1 MTQFAKKMAG
11 CTVTNFSYDGNEE
24 TAKGMGADAFLVLSK
39 ESIAKHDQKFKAVI
53 ITDVLKEE
61 EAFCIQDMA
70 WRSHFIIYA
79 TTMGYTPKVG
89 CLEFM
94 TGTNF
99 FTQVRKFILEPAGDL
114 MAK

>member
-1 MTQFAKKMAG
+1 
-11 CTVTNFSYDGNEE
+11 
-24 TAKGMGADAFLVLSK
+24 MGADAFVILSK
-39 ESIAKHDQKFKAVI
+39 GSIAKHDQKFKTVI
-53 ITDVLKEE
+53 ITDFVKEE

-94 TGTNF
+94 NGTYD
-99 FTQVRKFILEPAGDL
+99 FTQARRHTLGPAEEL
-114 MAK
+114 MDK